1 MSDELIG
8 VVRDEA
14 EDRMEKAVAHTRQEF
29 AGVRSGRASSGLVEK
44 IPVDYYGTIVPLQQL
59 ASFSIPEARM
69 LVISPFDKGSMG
81 AIEKSLR
88 DANLGLNPS
97 NDGSAIRLNF
107 PPLTEERR
115 KEYVRMVK
123 QKAEDGRTAV
133 RARPTRSPQGSGGVA
148 EGRRHLRGRPTTCR
162 GPARQVHEAVRGRHR
177 RRPRPQDRRA
187 DGGLTPAPMRSAR
200 HGHRL

>member
-44 IPVDYYGTIVPLQQL
+44 IPVDYYGSIVPLQQL
-59 ASFSIPEARM
+59 ASFSIPEARL
-69 LVISPFDKGSMG
+69 LVISPFDKGSMN

-133 RARPTRSPQGSGGVA
+133 RAA
-148 EGRRHLRGRPTTCR
+148 RRE
-162 GPARQVHEAVRGRHR
+162 ARKDLESLQKDGDISE
-177 RRPRPQDRRA
+177 DDLRRA
-187 DGGLTPAPMRSAR
+187 EDQLDKVTKRFEADIDTALDHKTVELMAG
-200 HGHRL
+200 